1 MSFDR
6 YVKDDSLII
15 KDATAVDIGRL
26 LSFLQSNTHIIR
38 LSLKNCNVGSEV
50 VEELTEPTTLNLL
63 CNKIGDG
70 VTRGLAKLE
79 LYTPSSLMSGYVDNR
94 YTVSTKAVKKLAQL
108 KNLTSLDLSS
118 NKIDYEGVKELAQLK
133 NLTSLN
139 LSGNR
144 IDDKGVKELT
154 KLANLTSLSLV
165 DCGIGYKDIG
175 ELAQLKNLTSL
186 NLSSDKVSDKGVKE
200 LAKLANL
207 TSLSLISC
215 LISVR
220 GVKELAKFTNLTSLN
235 LSGNRIDDKGLKAL
249 TKSSCLK
256 NLKKLRLGEIEIG
269 IEGIES
275 LAEIKNSGV
284 KLIHSLKE
292 ISHRIFCDFLLKPR
306 PHNQVTY
313 KKGVKKMIFNVAQH
327 DNSGKIVKHILT
339 QPNKYHFLINSQDEQ
354 GHTLSHF
361 YTHSPEMQEFLFKH
375 GLIPEKEPEL
385 ERDAEL
391 QGILRNRQSVHAR
404 AANKETC
411 FFTAKLV
418 KSINANEN
426 ELKQA
431 ATSYMENVPK
441 LLKQYQNDQMKVK
454 LLGLTKDGKRL
465 VMEQV
470 LRKNAAVPDDKEFIE
485 ITFKK
490 VEEVLKQKYLSK
502 DQEGEYIEEMSRGK
516 LQYDYTRDNAKVTI
530 PESIGYIKLLI
541 DRFTIPLMARK
552 ELLVTLVN
560 QNPGLVQQKLS
571 RIKSE
576 LGNDNV
582 SQKQITNRAE
592 FHKLLNDV
600 DADKVNKLFEEI
612 SGFNIE
618 ETWKEQKEFVLLQEI
633 YEAATTYIS
642 RNTGENIN
650 ACIQG
655 TWSHIINSVSQIDL
669 NLREQCDQ
677 YLEKERKLEKQQN
690 SITEEN
696 ITPFVENLAGKLIQ
710 YAKDNPE
717 FGENLVDDFMMSG
730 VHYEEPKK
738 ISLGQQKVLAK
749 INQEFTASI
758 QEFLPNYDR
767 SIPKVDEYVI
777 IINELCK
784 VKAMQDFVQGKSVDN
799 DQVTEQS
806 NKTTSIQIEEESN
819 DRSQPL
825 TQSSIASSDDIRN
838 QIQEKNDEQRIGVQS
853 VCNGLSGSTQ
863 TKFKSTS
870 SKAYAIE
877 IGCGMIIGV
886 AIAYLAGAAAL
897 TSVATVIA
905 VLLVAAVIGALVGYG
920 ISKFC
925 EKVSEEKRENSDI
938 STCAAVKSVLFGAF
952 ATGYSKTLQF

>member
-15 KDATAVDIGRL
+15 KDATAVDIERL

-154 KLANLTSLSLV
+154 
-165 DCGIGYKDIG
+165 
-175 ELAQLKNLTSL
+175 
-186 NLSSDKVSDKGVKE
+186 
-200 LAKLANL
+200 KLANL

-404 AANKETC
+404 AANKETS

-560 QNPGLVQQKLS
+560 QNPELVQQKLS

-717 FGENLVDDFMMSG
+717 FGEILVDDFMMSG

-749 INQEFTASI
+749 INQEFTGSI

-897 TSVATVIA
+897 TSVATVIV